1 MLKGS
6 QKENKDLIFE
16 IERMTKSHNKQDEL
30 IKKQQYELS
39 QLKKEE
45 IRETFQDNNVL
56 EVNLH
61 YEETIQRLEE
71 EIENLKVE
79 NDNYANNEMV
89 KLENALNAQKTE
101 ADKNLKEL
109 GYYEERCNLLEK
121 QNNELK
127 NRVHTLKQGT
137 N

>member
-1 MLKGS
+1 
-6 QKENKDLIFE
+6 
-16 IERMTKSHNKQDEL
+16 MTKSHNKQDEL
-30 IKKQQYELS
+30 IKKLQYELS

-45 IRETFQDNNVL
+45 IRENFQDDNVL

-89 KLENALNAQKTE
+89 KLENALNAQKTK

-121 QNNELK
+121 QNNKNK
-127 NRVHTLKQGT
+127 NRVHVLKQGT